1 MASLWHGI
9 VHHLSGPLDLACTQ
23 NPVHWTSGL
32 AVPSSDSRPI
42 WKPVASLPSPHTS
55 AFDSHLLPTVP
66 TGQLQRLLG
75 PCFKTGSGWHWWS
88 KPTGCSTLDSHWGA
102 SSRVRPWTQESH
114 AVSTQPPDSR
124 APGWSLSD
132 QCVRRQLGF
141 CSRCSGLGRRPRGSW
156 PCPDEGLCCVSSS
169 RGSPLALVVLSPW
182 IHALRE
188 AICHTSSTCLHQMK
202 PQTLSSRV
210 SPCDCCGHCLQ
221 REDSSASQPRA
232 GLRPL
237 GWREPT
243 TRQRGRK
250 GLGFWLCRSEPQGT
264 QSPLG

>member
-132 QCVRRQLGF
+132 QCVRRQLGLLQQ
-141 CSRCSGLGRRPRGSW
+141 GLGST
-156 PCPDEGLCCVSSS
+156 CVPLLSSQALMRVLPQPFERS
-169 RGSPLALVVLSPW
+169 QAGFPLAATMLSPW
-182 IHALRE
+182 V
-188 AICHTSSTCLHQMK
+188 
-202 PQTLSSRV
+202 P
-210 SPCDCCGHCLQ
+210 
-221 REDSSASQPRA
+221 
-232 GLRPL
+232 
-237 GWREPT
+237 
-243 TRQRGRK
+243 
-250 GLGFWLCRSEPQGT
+250 
-264 QSPLG
+264 